1 MEIVESLRDLISLP
15 VFYLGIV
22 LCGMLIQLVCMPLVN
37 YHAFGWLYGRD
48 RDRGWN
54 IADRIIRIQ
63 KITAVVMAI
72 AGAIFVIGL
81 FISKSHF
88 LPFF

>member
-1 MEIVESLRDLISLP
+1 MKLEFFRELVSLP
-15 VFYLGIV
+15 IFYLGIV

-54 IADRIIRIQ
+54 IADRIIKIQ
-63 KITAVVMAI
+63 KITGVLMVV
-72 AGAIFVIGL
+72 AGVILIIGMYVSKNY
-81 FISKSHF
+81 FI
-88 LPFF
+88 PFF